1 MPNRKTLALEL
12 SALEEHRAKDL
23 RPYFEAL
30 SGDPGDQPLAEMLG
44 ALLLDRILHLLR
56 RGSRLDLVDES
67 VELASFLESEAGER
81 LRDARPELHAS
92 WCAFEDLLAEAADRS
107 DRDAVD
113 SILLSH
119 RGRGHKVLEVLAER
133 AEPVRRAEIWQALGE
148 EVSDSLVSHLLRDLE
163 EADLIV
169 RFRPPKSKEV
179 LVELGPVG
187 RDVARREV
195 LPAWVEYLCEQI
207 ARLTSAEDGP
217 PSCEEIRQGLVKK
230 GAPSELVARRLSDAL
245 AGLVPVSRD
254 EAAEPPPEVK
264 RMPKPDDRRLSRI
277 GQYRNPAAAFW
288 SPPPTASSNQ
298 AFI

>member
-1 MPNRKTLALEL
+1 MPTRKTLALEL

-30 SGDPGDQPLAEMLG
+30 SEAPDDEALAEMLG

-67 VELASFLESEAGER
+67 VEIAGFVESEAGER
-81 LRDARPELHAS
+81 LREARPELHAS
-92 WCAFEDLLAEAADRS
+92 WCAFEELLAEAADRS

-119 RGRGHKVLEVLAER
+119 RGRGQKVLEVLAER
-133 AEPVRRAEIWQALGE
+133 TEPVRRAEIRQALGE

-163 EADLIV
+163 EADLVV
-169 RFRPPKSKEV
+169 RFRPRGSKEV

-187 RDVARREV
+187 RDVARWEV
-195 LPAWVEYLCEQI
+195 FPAWVEYLCEQI
-207 ARLTSAEDGP
+207 VRLTAAEGGT
-217 PSCEEIRQGLVKK
+217 PSCEEIRQGLVTK
-230 GAPSELVARRLSDAL
+230 GAPSELVARRLTEAL

-254 EAAEPPPEVK
+254 EKTEPPEVK
-264 RMPKPDDRRLSRI
+264 LTSDDEHLAAIYQLS
-277 GQYRNPAAAFW
+277 NPVLAFFET
-288 SPPPTASSNQ
+288 SAPSA
-298 AFI
+298 IV